1 MARKDST
8 LRRKLILTAGLVVAV
23 AMMCFNQDTF
33 AWLIAS
39 DSIPVID
46 SGQASFDA
54 RTRKLH
60 IRGSNFQTGATIT
73 LAKTAGQLQHGKV
86 KVKRSNK
93 IIISKVAEADLA
105 DGIDVTVINPGGISS
120 ATVHLDVEIQDD
132 GRLSVSDVRRV
143 ISQAVAEAQAI
154 GLRATIAV
162 VDAEGNILG
171 VFRMS
176 GAPDFTRVGGL
187 TSRCTPSNS
196 DRPCTLGNA
205 PRPPLRCGVEGVC
218 VPNCTAAISKAVTGS
233 FLSSQGHAFSTRTA
247 SFIVQEHFPPG
258 VDFQPSGPLFG
269 VQFSQL
275 LCSDVNARSP
285 LGLAADPGGIPLYK
299 NGIKVGGV
307 GIEGDGRYA
316 LDLDPN
322 DDDTPPEEQ
331 VAVAASRGFE
341 APAEIAGTIMVNGIL
356 FPYVNAKMPP
366 ARPLPPFDD
375 SRIDTC
381 LGLAPA
387 AVRGF
392 QPTRFQVITLDPSI
406 PDGRVDARFFP
417 FQGGSVLSAN
427 DVRQILVQAARQA
440 FIMRAAIRR
449 PAGSPTEV
457 NMTVV
462 DVDGTILG
470 IFSTIDAPIFGFDV
484 SAQKA
489 RTAAFFTSP
498 TARQQLRNAGFGR
511 YVDAASNDGLGLD
524 GSVAFSDR
532 AGGFLSRPF
541 FPDGINDTE
550 HGPFSVDIRDFSPFN
565 DGLQLDMILDEYFGN
580 ILRGIFDGN
589 GAALTNALTS
599 PCPSFT
605 TLANGS
611 QIFPGSVPLFKNGRF
626 AGGIGV
632 SGDGVDQDDLVSAM
646 GSANFES
653 PLEIRSDQVF
663 VRGIRLPFVKFPRH
677 PNR

>member
-1 MARKDST
+1 MARKVST
-8 LRRKLILTAGLVVAV
+8 SRKLILTAGLIAAV
-23 AMMCFNQDTF
+23 AMMCFSQDTF
-33 AWLIAS
+33 AWLIGS

-46 SGQASFDA
+46 SSEASFNA
-54 RTRKLH
+54 RTGKLT
-60 IRGSNFQTGATIT
+60 IRGSNFQTGASIT
-73 LAKTAGQLQHGKV
+73 LAKTEGAIAHGKV
-86 KVKRSNK
+86 KVKRSSK

-105 DGIDVTVINPGGISS
+105 DGLDVTVTNPGGISS
-120 ATVHLDVEIQDD
+120 ATVHVDVEIQDD
-132 GRLSVSDVRRV
+132 RRLSASDVRRV
-143 ISQAVAEAQAI
+143 IAQAVAEAEAI

-171 VFRMS
+171 VYRMR
-176 GAPDFTRVGGL
+176 GAPDETRVGGPRR
-187 TSRCTPSNS
+187 RCSPNRAT
-196 DRPCTLGNA
+196 
-205 PRPPLRCGVEGVC
+205 PPLRCGLEGVF
-218 VPNCTAAISKAVTGS
+218 VPNCTAAISKAITGS

-285 LGLAADPGGIPLYK
+285 LGLSADPGGIPLYK
-299 NGIKVGGV
+299 NGLKVGGV
-307 GIEGDGRYA
+307 GIEGDGKYA

-322 DDDTPPEEQ
+322 DDDTPPEEV

-356 FPYVNAKMPP
+356 FPYVNAQMPP
-366 ARPLPPFDD
+366 ARALAPLDD
-375 SRIDTC
+375 MRIDTC

-387 AVRGF
+387 AIRGF

-427 DVRQILVQAARQA
+427 DVRQLLVQAARQA

-449 PAGSPTEV
+449 PANSPTEV

-511 YVDAASNDGLGLD
+511 YVDAASDDGLGLD

-550 HGPFSVDIRDFSPFN
+550 HGPFSVDIEDFSPFN
-565 DGLQLDMILDEYFGN
+565 DGLQLDLILNEYFVNLLALNGN
-580 ILRGIFDGN
+580 AF
-589 GAALTNALTS
+589 TP
-599 PCPSFT
+599 PCPSIQA
-605 TLANGS
+605 LANGS

-632 SGDGVDQDDLVSAM
+632 SGDGVDQDDMVASF

-653 PLEIRSDQVF
+653 PLEMRSDRVF
-663 VRGIRLPFVKFPRH
+663 VRNIRLPFVKFPRH

>member
-1 MARKDST
+1 MKPGGEKMARKVST
-8 LRRKLILTAGLVVAV
+8 LNHKLILTAGLIVAA
-23 AMMCFNQDTF
+23 AMMCFSPDTL
-33 AWLIAS
+33 AWLIRS
-39 DSIPVID
+39 DSIPIID
-46 SGQASFDA
+46 SQEASFNA
-54 RTRKLH
+54 RTRKLTV
-60 IRGSNFQTGATIT
+60 RGSNFQTGATIT

-86 KVKRSNK
+86 KVKGSNK

-132 GRLSVSDVRRV
+132 GRLSANDVRRI
-143 ISQAVAEAQAI
+143 ISQAVAQAESV

-162 VDAEGNILG
+162 VDGEGNILG
-171 VFRMS
+171 VFKMR
-176 GAPDFTRVGGL
+176 GAPDETRVGGPRR
-187 TSRCTPSNS
+187 RCSPNRAT
-196 DRPCTLGNA
+196 
-205 PRPPLRCGVEGVC
+205 PPLRCGLEGVF

-247 SFIVQEHFPPG
+247 SFIVQEHFPPL

-275 LCSDVNARSP
+275 LCSDVNARAP
-285 LGLAADPGGIPLYK
+285 LGLSADPGGIPLYK

-322 DDDTPPEEQ
+322 DDDVPPEEL

-341 APAEIAGTIMVNGIL
+341 APSEIAGTIMVNGIL
-356 FPYVNAKMPP
+356 FPYVNARMPP
-366 ARPLPPFDD
+366 ALALAPFDD
-375 SRIDTC
+375 TRIDTC

-417 FQGGSVLSAN
+417 FQGNSMITAN
-427 DVRQILVQAARQA
+427 EVRQILVQAARQA

-449 PAGSPTEV
+449 PANSPTEV
-457 NMTVV
+457 NMAVV
-462 DVDGTILG
+462 DANGKVLG

-498 TARQQLRNAGFGR
+498 NARQQLRTAGFGR
-511 YVDAASNDGLGLD
+511 YVDAASDDGIDLD
-524 GSVAFSDR
+524 GSIAFSDR
-532 AGGFLSRPF
+532 AQGFLSRPF

-550 HGPFSVDIRDFSPFN
+550 RGPFSVDIEDFSPFN
-565 DGLQLDMILDEYFGN
+565 VGLQLDLILDEYFANLLALNGN
-580 ILRGIFDGN
+580 AFT
-589 GAALTNALTS
+589 A

-605 TLANGS
+605 ALANGL

-626 AGGIGV
+626 VGAIGV
-632 SGDGVDQDDLVSAM
+632 SGDGVDQDDLVAAM